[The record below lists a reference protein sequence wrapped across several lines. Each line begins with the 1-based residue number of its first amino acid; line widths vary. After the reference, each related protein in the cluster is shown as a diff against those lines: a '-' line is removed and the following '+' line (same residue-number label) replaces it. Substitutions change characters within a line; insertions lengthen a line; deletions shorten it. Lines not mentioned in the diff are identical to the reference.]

1 MKAYKLTQAL
11 KEIPASIISDTLLM
25 GVHSSCRR
33 SLSVFSCYE
42 TDNKIG
48 LGIFQERNIMEHFT
62 PFSKFLFSD
71 FIFFRYYFLGISMLS

>member
-48 LGIFQERNIMEHFT
+48 LGIFQERNIMETSHHF
-62 PFSKFLFSD
+62 PNFYFSILFSFD
-71 FIFFRYYFLGISMLS
+71 IISWISVCVS